1 MLAWIRRA
9 APLAAALSGACAP
22 PAAAHSPR
30 IVSSSTGT
38 NPELGI
44 PSRATEASSH
54 KAADGPD
61 QAEQEQEEDEEA
73 ADDVETALPPDATIT
88 VPHPLDGVSPKEIDR
103 RVAEDPRSLGSMSVG
118 KPNAGRLINGV
129 QMQSGEGWEPVVPG
143 TAWATQET
151 VDSLKV
157 AISKVASAFPGTP
170 KLPIGDISAENGG
183 YLSPHLSHQ
192 AGRDVDI
199 GYYYR
204 TGQKW
209 YRRATAENLDLPR
222 TWAFVRALVTDTDVE
237 MLLIDHGIQRLIRDY
252 AEGVGESRE
261 WLDLL
266 FRGKG
271 AVQPLIR
278 HAPGHATHIHI
289 RFYSPVAQE
298 TARRA
303 FASLVRHKK
312 VPVGASFVVHVA
324 KKGETL
330 ANLAKRYHTTIR
342 AIRQANGLK
351 SNLIQ
356 AKKTYRIPTTHQSS
370 PSVQVARI
378 VIPPRRLPP
387 TDASRP
393 RVSSG

>member
-9 APLAAALSGACAP
+9 ASLAAALSVACSP
-22 PAAAHSPR
+22 PAAAHAPATGATSG
-30 IVSSSTGT
+30 GT
-38 NPELGI
+38 NPELER
-44 PSRATEASSH
+44 PSRAADTASHASADASEQTE
-54 KAADGPD
+54 
-61 QAEQEQEEDEEA
+61 EEGEEGI
-73 ADDVETALPPDATIT
+73 DDVETALPPDATIT

-103 RVAEDPRSLGSMSVG
+103 RVVDDPRSLGSISVG

-129 QMQSGEGWEPVVPG
+129 QMPPGDAWDVVVPG

-151 VDSLKV
+151 IDSLKV
-157 AISKVASAFPGTP
+157 AISEVMNAFPGTP

-199 GYYYR
+199 GYYYVS
-204 TGQKW
+204 GQKW
-209 YRRATAENLDLPR
+209 YRRANAENLDLRR

-237 MLLIDHGIQRLIRDY
+237 MLLIDHGIQQLIRGY
-252 AEGVGESRE
+252 AESIGENRE

-271 AVQPLIR
+271 AVPPLIR

-289 RFYSPVAQE
+289 RFYSPIAQE

-303 FASLVRHKK
+303 YASLVRHGK
-312 VPVGASFVVHVA
+312 VPVGAAFAVHIA

-330 ANLAKRYHTTIR
+330 AQLAKRYHTTIR

-356 AKKTYRIPTTHQSS
+356 AKKTYRIPSTHRSP

-387 TDASRP
+387 SDTARP
-393 RVSSG
+393 AVSSG